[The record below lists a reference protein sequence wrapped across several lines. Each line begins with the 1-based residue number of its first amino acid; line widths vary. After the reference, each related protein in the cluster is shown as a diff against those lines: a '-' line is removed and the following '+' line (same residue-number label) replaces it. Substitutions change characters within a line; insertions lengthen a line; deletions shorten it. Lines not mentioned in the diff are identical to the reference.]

1 MAELS
6 SVGVSALVTAA
17 KATGTVTFSGVGSDA
32 CTITIGDGQ
41 KSIVFEL
48 DSNST
53 FTAGRTPVTIGASAA
68 ATAQNLCNAINVSG
82 LAVLATIS
90 GAVVTVTATHAGTS
104 WNVTMTE
111 SGDGSSAVALSGM
124 SGGVGDF
131 VLTKMSDGG
140 HRFRDTAGNLVV
152 MHSDHPDAA
161 KLYAA
166 LAAA

>member
-17 KATGTVTFSGVGSDA
+17 KATGTITFSGVGSDA
-32 CTITIGDGQ
+32 CTITIGDGTRTV
-41 KSIVFEL
+41 VFEL

-68 ATAQNLCNAINVSG
+68 ATAANLCVAINNS
-82 LAVLATIS
+82 VLDVEATIS
-90 GAVVTVTATHAGTS
+90 GAVVTVTASHAGTAY
-104 WNVTMTE
+104 NVTITE
-111 SGDGSSAVALSGM
+111 AGDGSSAVALTGM

-131 VLTKMSDGG
+131 VLTKLGDGG

-152 MHSDHPDAA
+152 MHSDHPDVAR
-161 KLYAA
+161 LYAA